1 MHLIPITCLLIPNTR
16 HLTPVTPH
24 LPMAAIA
31 QLSAV
36 AQQIA
41 AATLA
46 ADDSLFTPGTPLW
59 TPANLATL
67 ARLLETPR
75 KAKAAPVSM
84 EAELRESL
92 ASSHPHLLQLAAE
105 LLYMVLLLAWI
116 EPAYAKRGPL
126 HALGVAIPSPLAAAL
141 TAALDPV
148 PPDFLHGR
156 RTACLVLLTA
166 LQAWKQLPPTDQER
180 LLADAWGFKLWLWQ
194 LLPEREQPM
203 REALLFFA
211 HPQSFTPLLSQS
223 HKQQAAAAYAT
234 YLSHPTSD
242 VDQQLEQ
249 ICRAYLAHHQHLPDL
264 LHTAAPPPIS
274 ESETSAMAPPTH
286 PTHPTHTTPARQS
299 VSDLPLPH
307 LAADLLTERIA
318 LIQQQVLVDRTTLL
332 RIYRALVGGQ
342 HVILTGPP
350 GTGKTLLATLLPRI
364 LWRDERTGLDGYA
377 AEPITATEDWSVRHL
392 LGGIVPR
399 IHQHN
404 GTARMLYSVQHGY
417 LARAVLANYAGYTG
431 ENVPT
436 SFARQ
441 PYTDPHGQRCRGC
454 WLIIDE
460 LTRAPIDAAFGSLL
474 TSLGG
479 QRHPLPIPTDA
490 GEVAVPL
497 PRDFRIIGTMNSFD
511 RHFLHQISEA
521 LKRRFVFIDLLPPP
535 RHLAAAEQGIALYR
549 ALTNLHTHGMPQLAL
564 DAAAGRATLVGVV
577 TVQREPVGDPAAALT
592 QLWRVQPADATV
604 AAVLDAFWASFTAIR
619 VYRALGTAQAQ
630 AVYGALLTGY
640 QSGFDW
646 QTALDTALADV
657 LADQLQ
663 LLAPDELRVL
673 YAVLTSNDSDQAVVQ
688 VQAILNDLPPT
699 RRQAH
704 AVRLAAAAPTTAPH
718 EAHSAPPLT
727 APMLREAFAL
737 GSRPITLAGGLFA
750 QRLAEFIGLE
760 GRL

>member
-1 MHLIPITCLLIPNTR
+1 M
-16 HLTPVTPH
+16 V
-24 LPMAAIA
+24 AIE
-31 QLSAV
+31 QLRAV

-46 ADDSLFTPGTPLW
+46 ADDSLFTPNTPLW
-59 TPANLATL
+59 TPANLAAL
-67 ARLLETPR
+67 AHVLETPR
-75 KAKAAPVSM
+75 KASLLSM
-84 EAELRESL
+84 EAELRQSL
-92 ASSHPHLLQLAAE
+92 ATSAPQLLQLAAE

-116 EPAYAKRGPL
+116 EPAYAKRAPL
-126 HALGVAIPSPLAAAL
+126 HALDVAIPSPLAAAL

-156 RTACLVLLTA
+156 RAACLILLTA
-166 LQAWKQLPPTDQER
+166 LQAWKQLPPDDQKR
-180 LLADAWGFKLWLWQ
+180 LLSDAWGFKLWLWQ

-223 HKQQAAAAYAT
+223 HKQQAAAAYAA

-249 ICRAYLAHHQHLPDL
+249 ICRTYLAHHQHLPDL
-264 LHTAAPPPIS
+264 LNTTAPPPLS
-274 ESETSAMAPPTH
+274 ESEASATALPARPPQ
-286 PTHPTHTTPARQS
+286 PIHTRQS

-307 LAADLLTERIA
+307 LAADLLAERIA
-318 LIQQQVLVDRTTLL
+318 LIQQQLLVDRTTLL

-364 LWRDERTGLDGYA
+364 LWRDDRTGLDGYA

-431 ENVPT
+431 ANVPT

-454 WLIIDE
+454 WLVIDE
-460 LTRAPIDAAFGSLL
+460 LTRAPIDAAFGSML

-549 ALTNLHTHGMPQLAL
+549 ALAHLHTHGMPQLAL
-564 DAAAGRATLVGVV
+564 DADAGHATLAGVI
-577 TVQREPVGDPAAALT
+577 TVQREAVIDRTAALT
-592 QLWRVQPADATV
+592 QMWHVQPADATV
-604 AAVLDAFWASFTAIR
+604 AAVLDTFWHCFTAIR

-630 AVYGALLTGY
+630 AVYIALLTGY

-673 YAVLTSNDSDQAVVQ
+673 HAVLTSDDNDQAVAQ
-688 VQAILNDLPPT
+688 VQAILPDLPPT
-699 RRQAH
+699 RQQAH
-704 AVRLAAAAPTTAPH
+704 AARLAAAAPPTNPH
-718 EAHSAPPLT
+718 KAHLASLLT
-727 APMLREAFAL
+727 APALREVFAL
-737 GSRPITLAGGLFA
+737 RPRPITLAGGLFA
-750 QRLAEFIGLE
+750 QRLAGFVEMG
-760 GRL
+760 GM

>member
-1 MHLIPITCLLIPNTR
+1 
-16 HLTPVTPH
+16 
-24 LPMAAIA
+24 MAAIA
-31 QLSAV
+31 QLSTV

-59 TPANLATL
+59 TAANLAAL
-67 ARLLETPR
+67 ARVLETPR
-75 KAKAAPVSM
+75 KAKAPAISM
-84 EAELRESL
+84 ESELRQNL
-92 ASSHPHLLQLAAE
+92 ATPEPHLLQLAAE

-116 EPAYAKRGPL
+116 EPAYAKRAPL

-156 RTACLVLLTA
+156 RTACLVLLMA

-180 LLADAWGFKLWLWQ
+180 LLSDAWGFKLWLWQ

-249 ICRAYLAHHQHLPDL
+249 ICQAYLAQHQHMPDL
-264 LHTAAPPPIS
+264 LHTAAPPPPS
-274 ESETSAMAPPTH
+274 ESTEQP
-286 PTHPTHTTPARQS
+286 TTPTAQPALTRRADS
-299 VSDLPLPH
+299 PHVSDLPLPH
-307 LAADLLTERIA
+307 LAADLLAERIA
-318 LIQQQVLVDRTTLL
+318 LIQQQLLIDRTTLL

-431 ENVPT
+431 DNVPA

-460 LTRAPIDAAFGSLL
+460 LTRAPIDAAFGSML

-535 RHLAAAEQGIALYR
+535 RHLAVAEQGIALYR
-549 ALTNLHTHGMPQLAL
+549 ALAHLHTHGMPQLAL
-564 DAAAGRATLVGVV
+564 DTTTGHATLAGVV

-592 QLWRVQPADATV
+592 QMWLVQPADATV

-630 AVYGALLTGY
+630 AVYIALLTGY

-673 YAVLTSNDSDQAVVQ
+673 YAVFTSNDSDQAVVQ
-688 VQAILNDLPPT
+688 VQAILHDLPPA
-699 RRQAH
+699 RQQAH
-704 AVRLAAAAPTTAPH
+704 AARLAAAAPATAPQ
-718 EAHSAPPLT
+718 EAHLAPLLT
-727 APMLREAFAL
+727 APVLREVFAL
-737 GSRPITLAGGLFA
+737 RSRPITLAGGLFA
-750 QRLAEFIGLE
+750 QRLAGFIGL
-760 GRL
+760 GGI